1 MDTLYFLKLLI
12 ILSIICMILLL
23 SVKINDSFD
32 TFLSSRTDEK
42 LQNTPQPINLS
53 VDTTPQKDRINLKWG
68 KDENIDKF
76 FIIMYKNNI
85 GPYIITL
92 PNIKTLQKEDSVH
105 TYEFTDVQMNHEYRF
120 AIVGSNNNGSNNI
133 DKYVKVKLTPLDL
146 DVQYVTDV
154 RSRLICKPDGSY
166 EMKNNCKIDTEIVQ
180 AQTVDKKGNFVNFD
194 NNYNEQLMREMNYS
208 PKLKLNFL

>member
-1 MDTLYFLKLLI
+1 
-12 ILSIICMILLL
+12 MILLL

-32 TFLSSRTDEK
+32 TFFTVA

-68 KDENIDKF
+68 KDVNIDNF
-76 FIIMYKNNI
+76 YVIMYKNNI
-85 GPYIITL
+85 GPHIITL
-92 PNIKTLQKEDSVH
+92 PKISDSQNDDSLSHH
-105 TYEFTDVQMNHEYRF
+105 TYEFTDVQMNVDYRF
-120 AIVGSNNNGSNNI
+120 AILGENNSGVNDI
-133 DKYVKVKLTPLDL
+133 DKFVKVKLTPLEL

-154 RSRLICKPDGSY
+154 RSKLVCKPDGSY
-166 EMKNNCKIDTEIVQ
+166 EMKKNCDIDTEIVQ
-180 AQTVDKKGNFVNFD
+180 AQTVDEKGNFVDFD